1 LNTEAFLFI
10 RLLFL
15 ALKNNKAEIV
25 FKNKAFASTYAI
37 PNLANY
43 LEKFTPKQIDFA
55 SKNDVLHALPFMKKY
70 GVSDVQ
76 LLRDLDDVMT
86 PRNYWGSSYDQL
98 KRLITQIGGNFSDL
112 DKRLMNFI
120 KNVED
125 FNAAIYDDYL
135 VDLSLLQGVAL
146 TAQDLFDRNYITRH
160 TELLNERIARY
171 ERNALEMEREDNEKY
186 VKAANELSWIDREE
200 NGYFIM
206 VPKTVKDFAYE
217 SAAQHNCVYSHAYY
231 NKVVSRTSV
240 IVFLRQEKNT
250 PFVTIEYDYN
260 TFKVLQALGKFNKK
274 IDPELYQY
282 IVNLG
287 KQLYYEM
294 HMYQ

>member
-1 LNTEAFLFI
+1 
-10 RLLFL
+10 
-15 ALKNNKAEIV
+15 
-25 FKNKAFASTYAI
+25 
-37 PNLANY
+37 
-43 LEKFTPKQIDFA
+43 
-55 SKNDVLHALPFMKKY
+55 
-70 GVSDVQ
+70 
-76 LLRDLDDVMT
+76 
-86 PRNYWGSSYDQL
+86 
-98 KRLITQIGGNFSDL
+98 
-112 DKRLMNFI
+112 MNFI

-125 FNAAIYDDYL
+125 FSAAIYDDYL

-160 TELLNERIARY
+160 TELFNELLARY
-171 ERNALEMEREDNEKY
+171 ETNASETEREDNEKY

-206 VPKTVKDFAYE
+206 VPKTAKDFADE
-217 SAAQHNCVYSHAYY
+217 GAAQHNCVYRLAYY

-240 IVFLRQEKNT
+240 IVFLRREKNT
-250 PFVTIEYDYN
+250 PYVTIEYDYN
-260 TFKVLQALGKFNKK
+260 TFRVLQALGKFNKK

>member
-1 LNTEAFLFI
+1 
-10 RLLFL
+10 
-15 ALKNNKAEIV
+15 
-25 FKNKAFASTYAI
+25 
-37 PNLANY
+37 
-43 LEKFTPKQIDFA
+43 
-55 SKNDVLHALPFMKKY
+55 
-70 GVSDVQ
+70 VQ

-86 PRNYWGSSYDQL
+86 KRNYWGSSYDRL
-98 KRLITQIGGNFSDL
+98 KHLIARIGGNLSDL

-125 FNAAIYDDYL
+125 FSAAIYDDYL
-135 VDLSLLQGVAL
+135 VELSLLEGVAL
-146 TAQDLFDRNYITRH
+146 TTQDIFDRDYMTRH
-160 TELLNERIARY
+160 TELLNERLTRY
-171 ERNALEMEREDNEKY
+171 ETNADETEREDNEKY

-206 VPKTVKDFAYE
+206 VPKTLKDFAYE
-217 SAAQHNCVYSHAYY
+217 GSIQHNCVYKLQYY
-231 NKVVSRTSV
+231 QKVVKHISV
-240 IVFLRQEKNT
+240 IVFLRREKNT

-260 TFKVLQALGKFNKK
+260 TFRVLQALGKFNKK